1 MSYKK
6 PAEKSAGFA
15 FFQNLSPYPHS
26 LSTMIKNI
34 LSALR
39 QARIDNE
46 LQEIL
51 TEGNRTRESANTI
64 REFLLK
70 VLQEDIDGKEKFN
83 DEILKEAAELI
94 EELGPGAFY
103 WMADIAVQM
112 TVLAQCALR
121 DIPTNVE
128 AELGKDASAA
138 EIVKCVVRV

>member
-1 MSYKK
+1 
-6 PAEKSAGFA
+6 
-15 FFQNLSPYPHS
+15 
-26 LSTMIKNI
+26 MIKNI

-128 AELGKDASAA
+128 AELGKDASSA
-138 EIVKCVVRV
+138 EIIKCVVKV

>member
-1 MSYKK
+1 
-6 PAEKSAGFA
+6 
-15 FFQNLSPYPHS
+15 
-26 LSTMIKNI
+26 MIK
-34 LSALR
+34 SFFTALR
-39 QARIDNE
+39 HARMDAE

-51 TEGNRTRESANTI
+51 TEGNRTRESANAI

-83 DEILKEAAELI
+83 DEILQEAAELI

-103 WMADIAVQM
+103 WMTDIAVQM

-121 DIPTNVE
+121 DMPTNVE

-138 EIVKCVVRV
+138 DIIKNVVRI